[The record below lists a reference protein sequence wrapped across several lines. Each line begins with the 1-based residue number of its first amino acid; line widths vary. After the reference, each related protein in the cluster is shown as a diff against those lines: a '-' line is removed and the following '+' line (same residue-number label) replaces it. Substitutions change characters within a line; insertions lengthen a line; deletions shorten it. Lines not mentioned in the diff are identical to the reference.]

1 MFRLDVA
8 RALAV
13 CGRTE
18 RAGIALPAAEE
29 QQAPEEIRS
38 RTVARNLIGE
48 LVRRDEYG
56 RLPELRPLAVR
67 SGVPL

>member
-18 RAGIALPAAEE
+18 QAGIALPAAAE
-29 QQAPEEIRS
+29 QAPEEIRS